1 MAPWFD
7 VDGASLW
14 LALSVATTSTAVSV
28 ALGVA
33 LAFALERWRSRAKL
47 VVEGLVLWPLVLPT
61 TVLGYFLL
69 VLFARD
75 SALGRAVES
84 LTGAPLAYTPRAAT
98 VAACVTALP
107 LVLRGTQRALSSVDR
122 SLLFAARSLG
132 ASEWYIA
139 RTITAPLIARGIVAA
154 SLFAFARTL
163 GEFALTLMLLAR
175 LPQAHSASLAALD
188 LARSGQR
195 PHSGS
200 LALVLAALTLGA
212 ALLIQWLGT
221 ARLGPAEPSQGTDAR

>member
-1 MAPWFD
+1 LWFD

-14 LALSVATTSTAVSV
+14 LAFSVAATSTAVALV
-28 ALGVA
+28 LGVA
-33 LAFALERWRSRAKL
+33 LAFALDRWRSRAKL
-47 VVEGLVLWPLVLPT
+47 VVEALLLWPLVLPT

-75 SALGRAVES
+75 SAFGRAVES

-107 LVLRGTQRALSSVDR
+107 LVLRATQRALSAVDR

-139 RTITAPLIARGIVAA
+139 RTITAPLITREIVAV
-154 SLFAFARTL
+154 SLLVFARTL
-163 GEFALTLMLLAR
+163 GEFALTLMLLAS
-175 LPQAHSASLAALD
+175 LPEARNASIVALD
-188 LARSGQR
+188 VERLGQR
-195 PHSGS
+195 SHSGA
-200 LALVLAALTLGA
+200 LALVLAGFSLGA
-212 ALLIQWLGT
+212 ALLIQWLGS
-221 ARLGPAEPSQGTDAR
+221 ARPGPTEENQGSDAR